1 LAESERDKSEYS
13 VSALLYA
20 LKRSSFNLHEADI
33 ARGLLESC
41 GVDCFLCDEHMHR
54 VHPLTSEVIGGVRLQ
69 VAQQDLE
76 LAKELL
82 KEYKP
87 PEDPAGPGPIE

>member
-1 LAESERDKSEYS
+1 MQPDLDPDNLATVATFY
-13 VSALLYA
+13 
-20 LKRSSFNLHEADI
+20 NLQEVDI
-33 ARGLLESC
+33 AVGLLESC

-54 VHPLTSEVIGGVRLQ
+54 VHPLTTEIIGGVRLQ
-69 VAQQDLE
+69 VAEQDIE

-87 PEDPAGPGPIE
+87 EPEPPDAIE